1 MTVTAAQ
8 LRRWRLFVRR
18 KNTMQHSSV
27 QLQVDLGAFQK
38 GFARSRCLAAWKKV
52 GAATP
57 EGVTRACLDD
67 VQVLK
72 SLGDGDNIDQLH
84 WSIQAAND
92 IAIHA
97 LTQGGYDAQWL
108 RATLVKVEEE
118 RPITQPNMLERQQAL
133 AEVHSHSGRFHVTG
147 GMHITANDFFISQER
162 IVQHVPR
169 WRRRRN
175 CDRNSN

>member
-1 MTVTAAQ
+1 
-8 LRRWRLFVRR
+8 
-18 KNTMQHSSV
+18 MQHSSV
-27 QLQVDLGAFQK
+27 QLQVDLGAFLK
-38 GFARSRCLAAWKKV
+38 GFAWSRCLAAWKKV

-67 VQVLK
+67 AQVPKL
-72 SLGDGDNIDQLH
+72 LGDGNDIDQLH

-108 RATLVKVEEE
+108 KATLVKVEEE
-118 RPITQPNMLERQQAL
+118 QLITQPNMLERQQAL
-133 AEVHSHSGRFHVTG
+133 AEVHSHGGRIHVTG
-147 GMHITANDFFISQER
+147 GMHVTANDFFISQER
-162 IVQHVPR
+162 IVQHVPH

-175 CDRNSN
+175 CNSSSN